1 MACAPVNS
9 GTQYYSRR
17 VALFSWSLSSRF
29 ASNKSRM
36 IDANICAGST
46 SGDRQKQFTKAGEEI
61 SEYGTVEQ
69 VVALQLQQDH
79 L

>member
-1 MACAPVNS
+1 
-9 GTQYYSRR
+9 
-17 VALFSWSLSSRF
+17 
-29 ASNKSRM
+29 M